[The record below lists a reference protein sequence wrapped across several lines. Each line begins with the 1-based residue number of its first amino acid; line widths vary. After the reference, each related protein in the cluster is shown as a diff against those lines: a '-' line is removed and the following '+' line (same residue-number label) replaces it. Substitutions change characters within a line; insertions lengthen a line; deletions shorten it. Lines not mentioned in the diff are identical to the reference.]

1 MLPNI
6 SQCPIQA
13 PPQRTIQLKLQTVL
27 RLRNCSQ
34 RMKIKEC
41 ACPCVC
47 VCVCVCV
54 CIKEQYTLLDS
65 NLPLVESMNQDK
77 FILSFYWEVRSVN
90 IRSEA

>member
-13 PPQRTIQLKLQTVL
+13 PPQRTIQLKLRTLL

-54 CIKEQYTLLDS
+54 YKRARHSVGL
-65 NLPLVESMNQDK
+65 K
-77 FILSFYWEVRSVN
+77 FTASRVN
-90 IRSEA
+90 EPGQIHT